1 MKNIPEPTR
10 KAASEPMRG
19 NCAKRLSILEAAA
32 NVFCRQGFS
41 GASIDEIAAEACV
54 SRQTVYNHYR
64 EKETLFMAV
73 VADVMDRANAQLYAI
88 LSTFPERTDNL
99 EDDLVR
105 FSMSLSRNC
114 ICNKEGRFLR
124 RLVQNE
130 GERYPHLF
138 QSWREHGPGKIDG
151 ALGALFS
158 RLAHKG
164 ALRIDDIDVAAR
176 QFLALAN
183 ADLQMITLFGE
194 KPTEAQFETAARN
207 AVRCFLRA
215 YGGEPESAERAAPA
229 RDYARTAAG
238 IPA

>member
-1 MKNIPEPTR
+1 
-10 KAASEPMRG
+10 MRG
-19 NCAKRLSILEAAA
+19 QCAKRLSILEAAA
-32 NVFCRQGFS
+32 NVFCREGFA

-88 LSTFPERTDNL
+88 LATFPERTDTL
-99 EDDLVR
+99 EDDLSQFAIR
-105 FSMSLSRNC
+105 LARNC

-138 QSWREHGPGKIDG
+138 QSWREHGPGKIDS

-158 RLAHKG
+158 RLVHKG
-164 ALRIDDIDVAAR
+164 ALKIDDVDVAAR

-183 ADLQMITLFGE
+183 ADLQMITLLGE
-194 KPTEAQFETAARN
+194 KPTEAQFEQAARN
-207 AVRCFLRA
+207 AVRTFLRA
-215 YGGEPESAERAAPA
+215 YGPPPALSGAASRLPAEVSA
-229 RDYARTAAG
+229 
-238 IPA
+238 

>member
-54 SRQTVYNHYR
+54 SRQTVYNHDR

-99 EDDLVR
+99 ENDLVR

-124 RLVQNE
+124 RLVQASAIHISSSP
-130 GERYPHLF
+130 GASTGRARSTRPSAPSF
-138 QSWREHGPGKIDG
+138 PAWRTREHW
-151 ALGALFS
+151 
-158 RLAHKG
+158 R
-164 ALRIDDIDVAAR
+164 
-176 QFLALAN
+176 
-183 ADLQMITLFGE
+183 
-194 KPTEAQFETAARN
+194 
-207 AVRCFLRA
+207 
-215 YGGEPESAERAAPA
+215 
-229 RDYARTAAG
+229 
-238 IPA
+238 